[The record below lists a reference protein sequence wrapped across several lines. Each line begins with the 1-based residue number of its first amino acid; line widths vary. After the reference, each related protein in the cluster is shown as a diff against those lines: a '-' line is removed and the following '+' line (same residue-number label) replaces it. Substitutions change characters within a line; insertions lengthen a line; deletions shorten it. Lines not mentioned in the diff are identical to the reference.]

1 MERIL
6 EKLVEAEDS
15 GPANAADLNDLS
27 SDDMNDVMKVL
38 TGFDDYAE
46 AVEEA
51 EASAGKSIED
61 SFTSVQDMAKVVDKA
76 TLANER
82 VLELTSRQE
91 DLERT
96 FHSLTKRINK
106 LRCLHLGHHIS
117 DEISTLRDYCEKI
130 VPPLPPPTMPPSASS
145 TTPSTSV
152 PSAANFRM
160 PNLSHL
166 RPPLNM
172 PEGMIP
178 PSVQLPTQ
186 PLPSTSCPPTLPT
199 APDVKVK
206 EEIDNLLPHHP
217 PHHPVAHHYRK
228 PSVPSSAPK
237 IQGPGPED
245 KQKAEEVLGQ
255 LSSNMRHMVNAYDS
269 EATDS
274 SSGGESCDEMDN
286 FSFKNERSAPIK
298 KRAKWTWLH
307 NRSAIASKWTWL
319 TAQISDLE
327 YRIRQQTDFYRQIRA
342 AKGAVT
348 LGEPTISWPAHARK
362 AVHDPGME
370 IPLSVKP
377 PTRNYSKMD
386 STGRKII
393 IKELAPMAISPE
405 ELAAAANQND
415 DTFTACRTRPIK
427 TLRRR
432 RILGTLG
439 LHRTSTR
446 AAKES
451 TVKCD
456 CIRPGQWCSICF
468 GRSNHIQA
476 PDPLFQDK
484 ARTSALLDHSYHQ
497 VLSFKHDVPLELHM
511 MQMIKNRSWLVS
523 GAQTKAKNEALEDKK
538 KKKLKRMSK
547 DELLDSKNRKK
558 IKRRESEGGPN
569 KTKKIKSRNDKYRRK
584 CNTILTL
591 QNVFFRNIDFE
602 IYR

>member
-1 MERIL
+1 MDRIL

-15 GPANAADLNDLS
+15 GPANPADLNLT

-96 FHSLTKRINK
+96 FHNLTKRINK
-106 LRCLHLGHHIS
+106 LRCLQLGHHIS
-117 DEISTLRDYCEKI
+117 DEISNLRNYCEKV
-130 VPPLPPPTMPPSASS
+130 VPPLPPPASSMPP
-145 TTPSTSV
+145 TV
-152 PSAANFRM
+152 PPANFRM
-160 PNLSHL
+160 PNLSNL

-172 PEGMIP
+172 PDGVVLPSVPPP
-178 PSVQLPTQ
+178 PSVALPTQ
-186 PLPSTSCPPTLPT
+186 PLPSTSCPTLPT
-199 APDVKVK
+199 TPDVKIK
-206 EEIDNLLPHHP
+206 EEINNLLPHP
-217 PHHPVAHHYRK
+217 PPPPPRPPVPHKRMK
-228 PSVPSSAPK
+228 ISGPSA
-237 IQGPGPED
+237 EE
-245 KQKAEEVLGQ
+245 KQKAEETLGQ
-255 LSSNMRHMVNAYDS
+255 LTSNLKHMVNAYDS
-269 EATDS
+269 EATES

-286 FSFKNERSAPIK
+286 FSYKNERSAPIK

-362 AVHDPGME
+362 AVHDAGVE

-377 PTRNYSKMD
+377 PTRDYSRMD
-386 STGRKII
+386 SKGRKII

-405 ELAAAANQND
+405 EVAAAANQND

-427 TLRRR
+427 TLR
-432 RILGTLG
+432 
-439 LHRTSTR
+439 
-446 AAKES
+446 
-451 TVKCD
+451 
-456 CIRPGQWCSICF
+456 
-468 GRSNHIQA
+468 
-476 PDPLFQDK
+476 
-484 ARTSALLDHSYHQ
+484 
-497 VLSFKHDVPLELHM
+497 
-511 MQMIKNRSWLVS
+511 
-523 GAQTKAKNEALEDKK
+523 
-538 KKKLKRMSK
+538 
-547 DELLDSKNRKK
+547 
-558 IKRRESEGGPN
+558 
-569 KTKKIKSRNDKYRRK
+569 
-584 CNTILTL
+584 
-591 QNVFFRNIDFE
+591 
-602 IYR
+602 

>member
-15 GPANAADLNDLS
+15 GSAATADPNDFS
-27 SDDMNDVMKVL
+27 PDDMNDVMKVL

-46 AVEEA
+46 AVGEA

-61 SFTSVQDMAKVVDKA
+61 SFTHVQDMAKVVDKA

-82 VLELTSRQE
+82 VLELTSRHE

-96 FHSLTKRINK
+96 FHNLTKRINK

-130 VPPLPPPTMPPSASS
+130 VPPLPPPPPTPSS
-145 TTPSTSV
+145 TSTSSTSAV
-152 PSAANFRM
+152 PSANFRM

-166 RPPLNM
+166 RPPLSM
-172 PEGMIP
+172 PEGMVLPP
-178 PSVQLPTQ
+178 PSVPLPTQ
-186 PLPSTSCPPTLPT
+186 PLPSTSCPTLPT

-217 PHHPVAHHYRK
+217 HK
-228 PSVPSSAPK
+228 KSAAVPK
-237 IQGPGPED
+237 IQGPGPEE
-245 KQKAEEVLGQ
+245 KQKAEEILGQ

-286 FSFKNERSAPIK
+286 FSFKNERTAPIK

-377 PTRNYSKMD
+377 PTRDYSRMD
-386 STGRKII
+386 SMGRKII

-456 CIRPGQWCSICF
+456 CIRPGHWCSICF

-484 ARTSALLDHSYHQ
+484 ARTAALLDHSYHQ
-497 VLSFKHDVPLELHM
+497 VLSFKKDVPLELHM

-523 GAQTKAKNEALEDKK
+523 GAQTKAKHEALEDKK

-547 DELLDSKNRKK
+547 EELLDSKNRKK

-569 KTKKIKSRNDKYRRK
+569 KTKKIKSRHDKYRRK
-584 CNTILTL
+584 LFQKL
-591 QNVFFRNIDFE
+591 QNFSKKFKRTTTFLDFGRK
-602 IYR
+602 I

>member
-15 GPANAADLNDLS
+15 GSANAADLNDLS

-130 VPPLPPPTMPPSASS
+130 VPPLPPPTPS

-172 PEGMIP
+172 PEVMIP
-178 PSVQLPTQ
+178 SSVQLPTQ

-206 EEIDNLLPHHP
+206 EEIDNLLPH
-217 PHHPVAHHYRK
+217 PHHPVAHYRK
-228 PSVPSSAPK
+228 PSVPTASK
-237 IQGPGPED
+237 IQGPGPEE
-245 KQKAEEVLGQ
+245 KQKAEETLGQ

-377 PTRNYSKMD
+377 PTRDYSRVD
-386 STGRKII
+386 SMGRKII

-456 CIRPGQWCSICF
+456 CIRPGHWCSICF

-497 VLSFKHDVPLELHM
+497 VLSF
-511 MQMIKNRSWLVS
+511 
-523 GAQTKAKNEALEDKK
+523 
-538 KKKLKRMSK
+538 LK
-547 DELLDSKNRKK
+547 
-558 IKRRESEGGPN
+558 ICIRESY
-569 KTKKIKSRNDKYRRK
+569 IFSDMY
-584 CNTILTL
+584 
-591 QNVFFRNIDFE
+591 
-602 IYR
+602 